1 MSVRQVKIAVN
12 KFVLTLL
19 NLTPA
24 LVMMDIFFIV
34 TIRDALVR

>member
-1 MSVRQVKIAVN
+1 MKIVVN

>member
-1 MSVRQVKIAVN
+1 MKIVVN

-19 NLTPA
+19 NLTSA